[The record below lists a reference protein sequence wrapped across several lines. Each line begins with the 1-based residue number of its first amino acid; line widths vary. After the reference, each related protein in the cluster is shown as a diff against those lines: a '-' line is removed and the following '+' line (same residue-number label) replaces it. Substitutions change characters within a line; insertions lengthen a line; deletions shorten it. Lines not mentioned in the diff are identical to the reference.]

1 MREVSIVGMP
11 VSAEVAE
18 LADAQASGACGGNP
32 VGVQIPPSAP
42 CTTRF
47 AWVHGGA
54 RGWASWKAI
63 RVVHALNPSEAMNRI
78 AVQGRSAWFRASLQK
93 CMIPNKHFTAFGT
106 STYCRANEMVAFTLA
121 APMLSTAASP
131 NMLPA
136 KRSQPRHDFHFA
148 LCTLKAI

>member
-1 MREVSIVGMP
+1 MRQVSIVGMP

-63 RVVHALNPSEAMNRI
+63 RVVHALNPSDADEPKFLLK
-78 AVQGRSAWFRASLQK
+78 GRRAWFRAS
-93 CMIPNKHFTAFGT
+93 MTRFAWHYHP
-106 STYCRANEMVAFTLA
+106 SSA
-121 APMLSTAASP
+121 AE
-131 NMLPA
+131 
-136 KRSQPRHDFHFA
+136 KRSNNSATCLR
-148 LCTLKAI
+148 CW